1 MFFRGEVMNEGSN
14 IKILVVEDDREINTL
29 INKVLLKEGFDV
41 VQAYD
46 GRNAMDQFLFDQE
59 FKLIILDLMIPFID
73 GFEIIRRIRQ
83 KSIVPILVISA
94 KDTEMDKVSALSIGA
109 DDYIVKPFSL
119 NEFVVRVKALL
130 RRYIYFTSEEA
141 EKEAVINYKDIVL
154 DMRNYTIIKK
164 DNLIKS
170 TPIEFEIL
178 KLFFSNPNKVFT
190 KSQIYDSIWGRDVIR
205 NDNTV
210 MVHIKRLRDK
220 IETDINNPE
229 YIETVWGI
237 GYKLGE

>member
-1 MFFRGEVMNEGSN
+1 MNNTSN
-14 IKILVVEDDREINTL
+14 IKILVVEDDREINMF
-29 INKVLLKEGFDV
+29 INKVLSKEGFEI

-46 GRNAMDQFLFDQE
+46 GRNAMDKFQFDGDFQLV
-59 FKLIILDLMIPFID
+59 ILDLMVPFID

-83 KSIVPILVISA
+83 KSTVPILVVSA
-94 KDTEMDKVSALSIGA
+94 KSAEMDKISAISMGA

-119 NEFVVRVKALL
+119 NEFVVRIKALL
-130 RRYIYFTSEEA
+130 RRYVYFNNEDTNQEA
-141 EKEAVINYKDIVL
+141 IINYKDLVVDI
-154 DMRNYTIIKK
+154 RNHTIIKK
-164 DNLIKS
+164 DKLIKV

-178 KLFFSNPNKVFT
+178 KLFLLNPKKVFT
-190 KSQIYDSIWGRDVIR
+190 KSQVYDSVWGRDVIR

-220 IETDINNPE
+220 IEDGE
-229 YIETVWGI
+229 SGQQYITTVWGV

>member
-1 MFFRGEVMNEGSN
+1 MRLLREGSN
-14 IKILVVEDDREINTL
+14 IKILVVEDDREINAL
-29 INKVLLKEGFDV
+29 VNKVLLNEGLDV

-59 FKLIILDLMIPFID
+59 FKLIILDLMVPFID

-94 KDTEMDKVSALSIGA
+94 KDTEMDKVSALSMGA

-130 RRYIYFTSEEA
+130 RRYIYFTNEET

-154 DMRNYTIIKK
+154 DMQNYTIIKK
-164 DNLIKS
+164 GKLIKS

-220 IETDINNPE
+220 I
-229 YIETVWGI
+229 
-237 GYKLGE
+237 

>member
-1 MFFRGEVMNEGSN
+1 MV
-14 IKILVVEDDREINTL
+14 
-29 INKVLLKEGFDV
+29 
-41 VQAYD
+41 
-46 GRNAMDQFLFDQE
+46 
-59 FKLIILDLMIPFID
+59 PFID

-83 KSIVPILVISA
+83 RSIVPILVISA
-94 KDTEMDKVSALSIGA
+94 KDTEMDKVSALSMGA

-130 RRYIYFTSEEA
+130 RRYIYFTNEET

-154 DMRNYTIIKK
+154 DMQNYTIIKK
-164 DNLIKS
+164 GKLIKS